1 MLDAGLPLFLESDKI
16 YYLLPDGPIAE
27 DPTRDRDCGCFR
39 LPKEVQQTWASH
51 SPYFPF
57 AEYTATLE
65 HCEVVQPQRHGTR
78 FPTTDNWEEIKKP
91 LRKLLNTQLFKWDL
105 GADELLLLGVRG
117 AFDSVS
123 EHYLRY
129 KDLNGENQLPFVRA
143 SDSEHVVYSAVNWTQ
158 GSSAASGHIYSPRV
172 SVIVRRAN
180 NTLGDFMCPN
190 ANGHTK
196 PAKAWRDGFTPPI
209 VERMNEVVPGVGLD
223 DRDVAGL
230 MLLCAFEALFHETP
244 SPFCGLFTAEE
255 WQAHKY
261 HDDLLKFYNT
271 RYGNPP
277 GPVQGVGYVDGL
289 LVRLAGQP
297 VRDKTQTDQT
307 LNASPVTFP
316 LDCNLYAGFSHVD
329 WIFAI
334 YSAIAFFH
342 PAEPPITDGLDLSR
356 KWQISRRLPFSRR
369 MIAEELR
376 YSSGGM
382 I

>member
-1 MLDAGLPLFLESDKI
+1 MGPSPKALFPRVAFLTFPFLPAATYFQYPRWHWCSGPPPEIPPEIVTADVSDYPRKYNRLGLPTLCTS
-16 YYLLPDGPIAE
+16 
-27 DPTRDRDCGCFR
+27 R
-39 LPKEVQQTWASH
+39 LQSTQRHLS
-51 SPYFPF
+51 S
-57 AEYTATLE
+57 
-65 HCEVVQPQRHGTR
+65 CEVVQVNLKYQ
-78 FPTTDNWEEIKKP
+78 F
-91 LRKLLNTQLFKWDL
+91 LRSFKWDL

-117 AFDSVS
+117 AFDSGS

-143 SDSEHVVYSAVNWTQ
+143 SDSERVVYSAANWTQ

-190 ANGHTK
+190 TNGHTK

-209 VERMNEVVPGVGLD
+209 VERMNEVVPGVGLN

-230 MLLCAFEALFHETP
+230 MPLCAFEALFHETP

-261 HDDLLKFYNT
+261 HNDLLKFYNT

-297 VRDKTQTDQT
+297 VRDKTQTDRT

-316 LDCNLYAGFSHVD
+316 LDCNLYAGFSRVD

-356 KWQISRRLPFSRR
+356 KWRISRRLPFSRR

-376 YSSGGM
+376 YSGGGT